1 MSPADDGFDDF
12 EDIGETPAGASVPGH
27 PVAYAANW
35 KTVLV
40 VDALLGVALLVI
52 GVVLT
57 IVWNPVIGGL
67 IGSVGLV
74 YVAFI
79 VKRAQEWRQLRLDA
93 GLD

>member
-1 MSPADDGFDDF
+1 MTGDDEHLD
-12 EDIGETPAGASVPGH
+12 EDGETAEEATWPGH

-40 VDALLGVALLVI
+40 VDASLGVALLVI
-52 GVVLT
+52 GVALA
-57 IVWNPVIGGL
+57 IIWNPVIGGF
-67 IGSVGLV
+67 IGSVGLL

-79 VKRAQEWRQLRLDA
+79 AKRAQEWRELRHQA